1 MFVTTNIQPSLVAVY
16 AVVGV
21 VGFLALWI
29 LIRFV
34 IRAIR
39 TVGCGS
45 SPSGSAGK
53 GSNSSQAGC
62 CPSSGC
68 VGCPMSAGCR
78 TASSASSGRSTP
90 AGKGDTP

>member
-1 MFVTTNIQPSLVAVY
+1 MFVSANMQPGLLAVY

-21 VGFLALWI
+21 VGLLALWI
-29 LIRFV
+29 LVRFV

-39 TVGCGS
+39 TVGCGCT
-45 SPSGSAGK
+45 PAGSAK
-53 GSNSSQAGC
+53 IGSVGSDSGC

-78 TASSASSGRSTP
+78 TAQSATGGRSTP
-90 AGKGDTP
+90 AGKENTP

>member
-1 MFVTTNIQPSLVAVY
+1 MFVSSSIQPGLIAVY

-21 VGFLALWI
+21 VGLLALWI

-39 TVGCGS
+39 TVGGGS
-45 SPSGSAGK
+45 SLAGSAGT
-53 GSNSSQAGC
+53 GPSSNQAGC

-78 TASSASSGRSTP
+78 TAQSAPVGRSTP
-90 AGKGDTP
+90 AGREDTP